1 MSIEDTQTNSTVAKP
16 TEVPAPARG
25 SRGEL
30 GVASAGLTMRQLWHA
45 ANSGLS
51 LKKFARQLV
60 KEGNQTAKEWFAN
73 KRGAKNAKRSD
84 KAIARIAAERSATK
98 MAKMGKKK

>member
-1 MSIEDTQTNSTVAKP
+1 MSENTETTVQTPVKDSDS
-16 TEVPAPARG
+16 ARG

-30 GVASAGLTMRQLWHA
+30 GVPSAGLTIRQLWHA

-51 LKKFARQLV
+51 LKRFARQLV

-73 KRGAKNAKRSD
+73 KKGAKNEKRSE
-84 KAIARIAAERSATK
+84 KNQQRVNAEKSASKLARR
-98 MAKMGKKK
+98 GKK